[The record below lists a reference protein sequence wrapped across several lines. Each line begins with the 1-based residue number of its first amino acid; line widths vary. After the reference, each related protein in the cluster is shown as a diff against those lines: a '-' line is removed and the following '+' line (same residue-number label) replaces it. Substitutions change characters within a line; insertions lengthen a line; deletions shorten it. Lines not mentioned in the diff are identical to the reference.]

1 MNHLIYSVE
10 DDLDIQKIIKKTLE
24 KQGYIVESF
33 SDGKSFFDAFNK
45 KIPNLVLL
53 DMMLPDY
60 NGDEILK
67 EIRDKHSSDEVSVI
81 IVSAKGM
88 ITDKV
93 DCLDL
98 GADDYISKPFDILEL
113 MARVNVQLRHHNV
126 KVYEAQGV
134 VVDIDSHI
142 VK

>member
-45 KIPNLVLL
+45 KIPDLVLL

-60 NGDEILK
+60 SGDEILK
-67 EIRDKHSSDEVSVI
+67 KIRDKHSSD
-81 IVSAKGM
+81 
-88 ITDKV
+88 
-93 DCLDL
+93 L
-98 GADDYISKPFDILEL
+98 
-113 MARVNVQLRHHNV
+113 
-126 KVYEAQGV
+126 
-134 VVDIDSHI
+134 
-142 VK
+142 